1 MRKQNVKKLCLS
13 RCKKRLAYFLNKK
26 NIAACLL
33 DFFAHGKKIF
43 SFLTEETVH
52 GRVVGNHDLL
62 ARIGV

>member
-1 MRKQNVKKLCLS
+1 MSKKLCLS

-26 NIAACLL
+26 NITACLL

-43 SFLTEETVH
+43 SFFAEKTVH

-62 ARIGV
+62 EGIALA